1 MNMVTITTATVNTAM
16 TAMTVTPVTT
26 PMTNPD
32 AISVAPSSLCVGNT
46 SAEQR

>member
-1 MNMVTITTATVNTAM
+1 MNMVTVTAATVNTAM
-16 TAMTVTPVTT
+16 RAMTVTPVTT

-32 AISVAPSSLCVGNT
+32 AIPVAPSNLCVGNT